1 MPERLPPAQQ
11 LANLKKLQTEF
22 EAAYAKGLKTG
33 DPARAEELKSH
44 IETGA
49 IALRESL
56 DSRPNA
62 ERILGL
68 DFLGPKDV
76 EAVFGVR
83 PTARMTFSNPDL
95 ERAKELG
102 QQYIDYVDTMNVPD
116 PESGEMQT
124 GVPVTM
130 ENLKKYFPK
139 AHDNNPMWYSQDWYN
154 NEAFFKNERPRVG
167 GRLTSKEVIPNS
179 TSKNY
184 LQQTDLLIEHLKNLV
199 FRGGTVPLP
208 KEYED
213 AIAEYQTKR
222 PEIDALMNA
231 NKWQDASKIL
241 SELVITK
248 LTRET
253 PVEAMYRLILNSKAR
268 QQKPLPSIYSWTAGR
283 ASDGILVYVGSFGG
297 DGADVDGVDPTVSDG
312 ALGACFSRM

>member
-130 ENLKKYFPK
+130 ENLKRYFPK

-167 GRLTSKEVIPNS
+167 GKLTSKEVIPNS

-184 LQQTDLLIEHLKNLV
+184 LQQTDLLIEHLKTQV
-199 FRGGTVPLP
+199 FKDVALP
-208 KEYED
+208 KAYAD
-213 AIAEYQTKR
+213 AIAEYETKKTEIQT
-222 PEIDALMNA
+222 LMTA

-241 SELVITK
+241 SELSITG
-248 LTRET
+248 LVRET
-253 PVEAMYRLILNSKAR
+253 PVEAMYRLILNNKAR
-268 QQKPLPSIYSWTAGR
+268 QQKPLPSIYSWTSGR
-283 ASDGILVYVGSFGG
+283 DSGGILVFVGHFDE
-297 DGADVDGVDPTVSDG
+297 DGARVSGSVPTIADGL
-312 ALGACFSRM
+312 LGACFSRM

>member
-130 ENLKKYFPK
+130 ENLKRYFPK

-167 GRLTSKEVIPNS
+167 GKLTSKEVIPNS

-184 LQQTDLLIEHLKNLV
+184 LQQTDLLIEHLKTQV
-199 FRGGTVPLP
+199 FKDVALP
-208 KEYED
+208 KAYAD
-213 AIAEYQTKR
+213 AIAEYETKKTEIQT
-222 PEIDALMNA
+222 LMTA

-241 SELVITK
+241 SELSITG
-248 LTRET
+248 LVRET
-253 PVEAMYRLILNSKAR
+253 PVEAMYRLILNNKAR
-268 QQKPLPSIYSWTAGR
+268 QQKPLPSIYSWTSGR
-283 ASDGILVYVGSFGG
+283 DSVGYLVYVGNSGG
-297 DGADVDGVDPTVSDG
+297 DGANVYRDAPTLTSG
-312 ALGACFSRM
+312 TLGACFSRM

>member
-11 LANLKKLQTEF
+11 LANLKKLQSEF

-49 IALRESL
+49 TALRESL

-76 EAVFGVR
+76 EAVFGTR
-83 PTARMTFSNPDL
+83 PTTRMTFSTPDL
-95 ERAKELG
+95 ERAKELE

-116 PESGEMQT
+116 PESGEMQM

-139 AHDNNPMWYSQDWYN
+139 AHDNNPMLYSQDWYK
-154 NEAFFKNERPRVG
+154 NEAFFKNDRPRVG
-167 GRLTSKEVIPNS
+167 GRLTSKEVVPNS

-184 LQQTDLLIEHLKNLV
+184 LQQTDLLITHLQDEV
-199 FRGGTVPLP
+199 FKGGVLP
-208 KEYED
+208 KEYVD
-213 AIAEYQTKR
+213 AIAEYKAKKPGIET
-222 PEIDALMNA
+222 LMTA

-241 SELVITK
+241 SELAITK

-253 PVEAMYRLILNSKAR
+253 PVESLYRLILNNKAR
-268 QQKPLPSIYSWTAGR
+268 QQKPLPSIYSWTSGR
-283 ASDGILVYVGSFGG
+283 DSEGRLVYVGLFDEFGAYVNG
-297 DGADVDGVDPTVSDG
+297 YAPTISSG
-312 ALGACFSRM
+312 TLGACFSRM

>member
-1 MPERLPPAQQ
+1 MPERIPPAQQ
-11 LANLKKLQTEF
+11 LANLKKLQSEF
-22 EAAYAKGLKTG
+22 EVAYAKGLKTG
-33 DPARAEELKSH
+33 DPARAEELKSY

-49 IALRESL
+49 TALRESL

-76 EAVFGVR
+76 EAVFGTR
-83 PTARMTFSNPDL
+83 PTARMTFSTPDL

-116 PESGEMQT
+116 PESGEMQM

-139 AHDNNPMWYSQDWYN
+139 AHDNNPMLYSQDWYN

-167 GRLTSKEVIPNS
+167 GRLTSKEVVPNS
-179 TSKNY
+179 ASKNY
-184 LQQTDLLIEHLKNLV
+184 LQQTDLLITHLQDEV
-199 FRGGTVPLP
+199 FKGGALP
-208 KEYED
+208 KEYAD
-213 AIAEYQTKR
+213 AIAEYKAKKPGIET
-222 PEIDALMNA
+222 LMTA

-241 SELVITK
+241 SELAITK

-253 PVEAMYRLILNSKAR
+253 PVEALYRLILNNKAR
-268 QQKPLPSIYSWTAGR
+268 QQKPLPSIYSWTSGR
-283 ASDGILVYVGSFGG
+283 DSEGHLVYVGDFDEG
-297 DGADVDGVDPTVSDG
+297 GADVYRYDPTITNG